1 MNIHEYQA
9 KQLLAKYDV
18 LLARGGVAFTPEEAE
33 KVAAEL
39 GGTGWAVKAQILAGD
54 RGRAGGVKLVRST
67 ADVRETAA
75 AMLGTTLTTPQTG
88 ADGERVTRVY
98 VE

>member
-18 LLARGGVAFTPEEAE
+18 LLARGGVAFTAEEAE
-33 KVAAEL
+33 KVAADI

-54 RGRAGGVKLVRST
+54 
-67 ADVRETAA
+67 
-75 AMLGTTLTTPQTG
+75 
-88 ADGERVTRVY
+88 
-98 VE
+98 